1 MCHAAD
7 FLHQLTAFEQGAVE
21 LPPVFMDPMASTVDH
36 QAAELIADLWH
47 GGFPLMGEDGVPTIQ
62 AFMLADRIDTAD
74 PIMLLRTARALSHRY
89 EVIRQHVVGNQATA
103 DDLQQITKLNRV
115 PASFDAMV
123 PTRLN

>member
-7 FLHQLTAFEQGAVE
+7 FLHQLTAFEQGAVD
-21 LPPVFMDPMASTVDH
+21 LPPVFMDPMAGMVDH

-47 GGFPLMGEDGVPTIQ
+47 GGFPLMSEDGVPTIQ
-62 AFMLADRIDTAD
+62 AFMLADRIDTED